1 MDEILYRLIQNTL
14 NRQKKKKKAI
24 IKHLNLWLP
33 CNNHLLQGSSLV
45 KMIAVTITILPGDC
59 TCAFQNARFQNKT

>member
-33 CNNHLLQGSSLV
+33 CNNHLLQSSSLV

-59 TCAFQNARFQNKT
+59 AFQNARFQNKT